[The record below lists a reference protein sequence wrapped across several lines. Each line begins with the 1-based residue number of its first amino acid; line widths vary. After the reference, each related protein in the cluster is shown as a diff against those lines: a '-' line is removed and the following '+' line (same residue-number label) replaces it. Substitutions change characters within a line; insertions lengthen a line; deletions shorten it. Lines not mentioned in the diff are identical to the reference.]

1 MASNTSSHLNRGVS
15 SNQLR
20 VIGSASLLVGY
31 FLLLYFDVRVG
42 CTFRLVGG
50 LLMIPFAVSIKTW
63 DVVAL
68 QTFFAVI
75 DASKIIQ
82 LTL

>member
-1 MASNTSSHLNRGVS
+1 MNANN
-15 SNQLR
+15 LR
-20 VIGSASLLVGY
+20 IIGSASLLIGY
-31 FLLLYFDVRVG
+31 FLLLYLDVRIG

-50 LLMIPFAVSIKTW
+50 CFMLPFAISIKTW
-63 DVVAL
+63 DVVGL

-82 LTL
+82 LSL

>member
-1 MASNTSSHLNRGVS
+1 VKSNT
-15 SNQLR
+15 LR
-20 VIGSASLLVGY
+20 IIGSASLLIGY
-31 FLLLYFDVRVG
+31 FLLLYLDVRIG

-50 LLMIPFAVSIKTW
+50 LMMIPFAVSIKTW

-75 DASKIIQ
+75 DATKIIQ
-82 LTL
+82 LSS

>member
-1 MASNTSSHLNRGVS
+1 MNANT
-15 SNQLR
+15 LR
-20 VIGSASLLVGY
+20 ILGSTSLLIGY
-31 FLLLYFDVRVG
+31 FLLLYLDVRIG

-50 LLMIPFAVSIKTW
+50 CMMIPFAISIKTW
-63 DVVAL
+63 DVVGL
-68 QTFFAVI
+68 QTFFAAM